1 MRNDWKKNNNK
12 FHRHT
17 FFRTHVIATECIFT
31 ILCDP
36 IFLAVLFFV
45 VTAMRPPLVF
55 ICCNISEQI
64 CVDWSNGGFF
74 FAYVH
79 FLYRRRFLF
88 GVANCLVI
96 MFSSS
101 QNCKAYQ
108 PQQAQHTE
116 NTTKNQQ
123 NNNPASQVTFTTNFV
138 HLIFRLWAGMC
149 SSSPAPK
156 HFYFICEYSV
166 NILLL
171 ICVLCVYWVIISSG
185 SVTHVVISSQFIC
198 CCCCCYVRGACFSL
212 AQIFPPL
219 WTFFFL
225 CRFFLYRFQQH
236 SVALFFAVVAGDHVH
251 F

>member
-1 MRNDWKKNNNK
+1 MSIGQTGD
-12 FHRHT
+12 
-17 FFRTHVIATECIFT
+17 FFLRMCIFC
-31 ILCDP
+31 IVGD
-36 IFLAVLFFV
+36 
-45 VTAMRPPLVF
+45 
-55 ICCNISEQI
+55 
-64 CVDWSNGGFF
+64 
-74 FAYVH
+74 
-79 FLYRRRFLF
+79 
-88 GVANCLVI
+88 
-96 MFSSS
+96 FSSVWRIVWLLCS
-101 QNCKAYQ
+101 VRHKTVKPISHNKPSIQKTRQ
-108 PQQAQHTE
+108 
-116 NTTKNQQ
+116 KNQQ

-185 SVTHVVISSQFIC
+185 LVTHVVISSQFIC